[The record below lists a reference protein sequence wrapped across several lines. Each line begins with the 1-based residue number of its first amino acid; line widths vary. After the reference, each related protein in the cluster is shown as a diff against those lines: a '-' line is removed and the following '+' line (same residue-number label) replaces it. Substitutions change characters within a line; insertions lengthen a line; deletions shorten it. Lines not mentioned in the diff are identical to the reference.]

1 MNRSA
6 FSVIEMIV
14 TMTII
19 GLSFAVL
26 PQIMEISS
34 KSVESTKQSE
44 GFYHGVA
51 KAKIILAK
59 AWDENV
65 VNDFETKGF
74 YGVLSTDETS
84 LACPRDGHYS
94 GDGRR
99 KCSNNSA
106 SAIGQDNGN
115 LNDFNDADDF
125 NGDQDNNIE
134 FYSIASSVEYVKYE
148 GDNPNYTR
156 GGNYPPS
163 GKTSNIKRIIID
175 VKKDTKDLSSY
186 IYYAANIGMQKPF
199 VKSQ

>member
-6 FSVIEMIV
+6 FSVVEMIV

-19 GLSFAVL
+19 SLSFAVL

-65 VNDFETKGF
+65 VDDFETKGF
-74 YGVLSTDETS
+74 YGVLETNETS
-84 LACPRDGHYS
+84 LACPRAGHYS

-99 KCSNNSA
+99 KCSSGLAA
-106 SAIGQDNGN
+106 SATIGQDGG
-115 LNDFNDADDF
+115 DFDDIDDF
-125 NGDQDNNIE
+125 NGEQDNGIE
-134 FYSIASSVEYVKYE
+134 FYSTVSSIEYVKYE

-156 GGNYPPS
+156 EGNYPPS

-175 VKKDTKDLSSY
+175 VKKDDKDLSSY